1 MPAVSV
7 PGLAPRRLVASKPPA
22 RHQPELAN
30 GDRLGAGEFL
40 RRYEGMPE
48 VKKAELINSI
58 VYMASPVRID
68 LHAEAD
74 NLVQTCLGTYA
85 AATPGTRAAANGTV
99 RLSVDDVVQP
109 DAFLRILEPHGGRA
123 SLDEKGYLLGPPE
136 LVIEIAASSVSI
148 DVGEKRNSYRRA
160 GVQEYVVWRTEDG
173 EIDAWRLDEDQFA
186 SMAADE
192 AGIWRSAAFP
202 GLWLNLPALLEQAGD
217 KLLATLQEGLASEAH
232 AAFVKRLGE
241 PVQP

>member
-1 MPAVSV
+1 M
-7 PGLAPRRLVASKPPA
+7 
-22 RHQPELAN
+22 
-30 GDRLGAGEFL
+30 
-40 RRYEGMPE
+40 
-48 VKKAELINSI
+48 
-58 VYMASPVRID
+58 
-68 LHAEAD
+68 
-74 NLVQTCLGTYA
+74 
-85 AATPGTRAAANGTV
+85 
-99 RLSVDDVVQP
+99 
-109 DAFLRILEPHGGRA
+109 
-123 SLDEKGYLLGPPE
+123 
-136 LVIEIAASSVSI
+136 IEIAASSVSI

-192 AGIWRSAAFP
+192 AGIWRSAVCP

-217 KLLATLQEGLASEAH
+217 KLLATLQEGLASETH